1 MHNSNANL
9 AHAPAPAA
17 AEVLAKALRTAGAD
31 LGLTQND
38 LGAAIGKDRSAISR
52 GRIDPAGKAG
62 ELALLLVRC
71 YRALHVLVGG
81 EPEQMRHWMHTV
93 NHHTGGIPAEQI
105 RTVQGL
111 TRVLEYLDAIR
122 GKL

>member
-1 MHNSNANL
+1 MHNISASV
-9 AHAPAPAA
+9 ASAPAE
-17 AEVLAKALRTAGAD
+17 AEVLARALRAAGAG

-38 LGAAIGKDRSAISR
+38 LGAVIGKDRTTISR
-52 GRIDPAGKAG
+52 GRIDPTSKAG

-81 EPEQMRHWMHTV
+81 EPEQMRHWMHTM
-93 NHHTGGIPAEQI
+93 NHHTGGVPAEQI

-111 TRVLEYLDAIR
+111 TRVLGYLDAMR

>member
-1 MHNSNANL
+1 MRHSRGNL
-9 AHAPAPAA
+9 ATLARAEEP
-17 AEVLAKALRTAGAD
+17 EVLGKALRAAGAA
-31 LGLTQND
+31 LGLTQSD
-38 LGAAIGKDRSAISR
+38 LGAVIGKDRTAISR
-52 GRIDPAGKAG
+52 GRIDPDSKAG

-81 EPEQMRHWMHTV
+81 EPEQMRHWMHTE
-93 NHHTGGIPAEQI
+93 NRHTGGIPAAQL

-111 TRVLEYLDAIR
+111 ARVVTYLDAMR